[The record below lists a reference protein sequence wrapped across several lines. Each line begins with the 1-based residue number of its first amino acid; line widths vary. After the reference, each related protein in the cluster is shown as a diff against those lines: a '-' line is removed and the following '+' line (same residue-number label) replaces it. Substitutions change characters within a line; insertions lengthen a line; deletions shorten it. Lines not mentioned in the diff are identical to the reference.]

1 MDGFIPKT
9 DERISVWSSKESESS
24 STYSTSRSYVNDY
37 INHYKSLNFKILKS
51 SSS

>member
-1 MDGFIPKT
+1 MDGNK
-9 DERISVWSSKESESS
+9 
-24 STYSTSRSYVNDY
+24 NDDDLVYAY